1 MRRPLDVVAEGPA
14 PQGQQALGVARQ
26 RELAV
31 GVEGWR
37 NLEHHAKGRFWERL
51 PRAVVPP
58 GFLDRVCARGTL
70 SSSAEGW
77 SQETANSTPTMQI
90 VGMWNPAEGTGY
102 EPPGVIHPLDVLFI
116 ANGEEDMRRIT
127 ELATTHMQREEFL
140 AGEFT
145 LAKVVERKGDF
156 LETGLTSVDE
166 AIAKE
171 KAGDLDVMAEF
182 EEKARLAAR
191 SNNLETLEQMVDDQK
206 VDKDTADRKGNTL
219 LILAAQQGD
228 KKICKYLLRR
238 GANINKT
245 NFAGNSVLHYC
256 YEYHRDDLAEY
267 LKSVGADDSIENGMG
282 LTCYEGLTSDE
293 VEAI

>member
-1 MRRPLDVVAEGPA
+1 M
-14 PQGQQALGVARQ
+14 
-26 RELAV
+26 
-31 GVEGWR
+31 
-37 NLEHHAKGRFWERL
+37 
-51 PRAVVPP
+51 PP